1 MKRGLSD
8 RLKDFTPSVTLE
20 ISALANELKAKGN
33 TVYSF
38 GIGEPDF
45 NINDEIKNAAIEAI
59 NDNFSHYTPV
69 NGLPKLKEAVCTRLK
84 RENNL
89 DYTPDEIIC
98 SNGAKHSLFTA
109 LTALLSLGD
118 EVIIPSPYWVSYA
131 EMVKV
136 AGGVPVIAET
146 KFEDSFLLQPDCLRE
161 KINDKTKALIINNPS
176 NPTGTIYDL
185 PLLKELAEICVEYG
199 IYIISDEIY
208 DKFLYDN
215 NTHYSTAAISDE
227 VKDIT
232 ITINGMSKTYA
243 MPGWR
248 LGYTAANKE
257 IIKAMGSIQGQCVSH
272 PCAITQVASIKALD
286 MDQSFVG
293 EMVKEY
299 DRRRKYMLS
308 VFDEIKGLRYVEPKG
323 AFYVFVDI
331 NQFLNKEYNKTFV
344 TNSAEFAQC
353 LLNQC
358 NVVVIPG
365 SAFGQEGFV
374 RFSYACSYA
383 DIVKGLDIFK
393 EFLTQVN

>member
-1 MKRGLSD
+1 MKKGLSN

-33 TVYSF
+33 IVYSF

-45 NINDEIKNAAIEAI
+45 DVNEDIKQAAIDAI
-59 NDNFSHYTPV
+59 NNNYSHYTPV
-69 NGLPKLKEAVCTRLK
+69 NGLNELKQAVCDRLK

-89 DYTPDEIIC
+89 DYTPNEIIC
-98 SNGAKHSLFTA
+98 SSGAKHSLFTA

-136 AGGVPVIAET
+136 AGGVPVIAQT
-146 KFEDSFLLQPDCLRE
+146 SLEDDFLLQPDVLKN
-161 KINDKTKALIINNPS
+161 KITEKTKAIIINNPS
-176 NPTGTIYDL
+176 NPTGTLYGFE
-185 PLLKELAEICVEYG
+185 LLKELSKICVDNG

-208 DKFLYDN
+208 DKFIYGN
-215 NTHYSTAAISDE
+215 NVHYSIAGISEE

-232 ITINGMSKTYA
+232 LTINGMSKTYA

-272 PCAITQVASIKALD
+272 PSSITQVASVKALN
-286 MDQSFVG
+286 MDQSFVN
-293 EMVKEY
+293 EMVYEY

-308 VFDEIKGLRYVEPKG
+308 VFDQIEGLRYAEPKG
-323 AFYVFVDI
+323 AFYIFADI
-331 NQFLNKEYNKTFV
+331 SCFLNKEYGGVFV
-344 TNSAEFAQC
+344 SNSAEFAQC

-374 RFSYACSYA
+374 RFSYACSYG
-383 DIVKGLDIFK
+383 DIVKGLDKFK
-393 EFLTQVN
+393 SFIE